1 MQPEPD
7 KHIIEAAEVL
17 WQYMKMGQPLTR
29 ADAIIAMG
37 SHDLRVAEYAAGL
50 FLAGWAPWLVCSGG
64 LGRLTRDIWHEP
76 EARLFAQVA
85 LQTGVPPECILVEDR
100 STNTSE
106 NILFSRQVLREAG
119 IEVNSAILVQK
130 PYMERRAYATC
141 RQYWPEVAVSTT
153 SPQLTLLEYCSEAYP
168 IAQVIDIMV
177 GDFQRILI
185 YPQKGFQVPQPVP
198 SEAMA
203 AFKELVA
210 AGFDQSLIDR
220 PDINP
225 VK

>member
-1 MQPEPD
+1 MQPEPG

-17 WQYMKMGQPLTR
+17 WQYMKMGQPLSR

-85 LQTGVPPECILVEDR
+85 LQIGVPPECILVEDR

-106 NILFSRQVLREAG
+106 NILFSRQLLREAG
-119 IEVNSAILVQK
+119 IEVNSVILVQK

-141 RQYWPEVAVSTT
+141 RQYWPEVRVTAS
-153 SPQLTLLEYCSEAYP
+153 SLPLSLAKYCNEAYP
-168 IAQVIDIMV
+168 LAQVIDIMV

-198 SEAMA
+198 PEAVA

-210 AGFDQSLIDR
+210 AGFSQSLIDR
-220 PDINP
+220 LDTDP
-225 VK
+225 V